1 MTERQSVGR
10 PHLQRAI
17 EQVHSHLAPHGPE
30 TYHSF
35 FRINQRFLKSYLTF
49 TT

>member
-17 EQVHSHLAPHGPE
+17 EQVHSHLAPHGPG

-35 FRINQRFLKSYLTF
+35 LELIKDFKNLT
-49 TT
+49 